1 MATCKLEPKEKRLD
15 SCFRASID
23 FSKEGEGAIG
33 KGRERLLPQLVA
45 FMLPIECKGR
55 LVRDQPYQFPKL

>member
-45 FMLPIECKGR
+45 FMLPIE
-55 LVRDQPYQFPKL
+55 